1 MWVYQN
7 DEMGNLQ
14 TIAFLKPI
22 VIKEGITDFGRI
34 GLKKPLLAMSV
45 PQVHAT
51 SLLQKW
57 TKACSEVRTVSSSAV
72 PGLPL
77 APDAQIQNTP
87 FSLEC
92 LF

>member
-14 TIAFLKPI
+14 TIALLKPI
-22 VIKEGITDFGRI
+22 VTKEGITDFRRI
-34 GLKKPLLAMSV
+34 WIKKNLLAMSV

-51 SLLQKW
+51 SLAIKVDKSMFRSQN
-57 TKACSEVRTVSSSAV
+57 SVSSSAV

-77 APDAQIQNTP
+77 ALDAQSQNTV
-87 FSLEC
+87 FT
-92 LF
+92 